1 MEVNFSTI
9 KQNAKNIAATT
20 VGKATEFG
28 KETRT
33 FASDAFKTVKNKA
46 DSFQAVKN
54 TTEKLK
60 EKNINKDTILGAGIA
75 VVAVVLAAKCLKGII
90 GKIAEIG
97 KK

>member
-9 KQNAKNIAATT
+9 KQNAKNITTTT

-33 FASDAFKTVKNKA
+33 FAKGAFKAAKDKA
-46 DSFQAVKN
+46 DSFQVVKN
-54 TTEKLK
+54 ATEKLK
-60 EKNINKDTILGAGIA
+60 EKNINKDTALGAGVAI
-75 VVAVVLAAKCLKGII
+75 VAVVLATKCLKGII